1 MQKTIIGIMVS
12 SFCGFPTPQTEPQYL
27 GAGKPDPE
35 VRRLREEAK
44 ARVLTELES
53 LLQSPVI
60 SQWGCCKC
68 KLIAGNSL
76 FPYAKYAYLSDEF
89 CLRQ

>member
-1 MQKTIIGIMVS
+1 MQKTIIGITVG

-35 VRRLREEAK
+35 VRKLREEAK

-60 SQWGCCKC
+60 SQWGMA
-68 KLIAGNSL
+68 IDVTRTDRRGR
-76 FPYAKYAYLSDEF
+76 YLP
-89 CLRQ
+89 RPV

>member
-1 MQKTIIGIMVS
+1 MQKTIIGITVS

-27 GAGKPDPE
+27 GAGKPE
-35 VRRLREEAK
+35 VRKLREEAK

-60 SQWGCCKC
+60 SQWGMA
-68 KLIAGNSL
+68 I
-76 FPYAKYAYLSDEF
+76 DVT
-89 CLRQ
+89 RTDR